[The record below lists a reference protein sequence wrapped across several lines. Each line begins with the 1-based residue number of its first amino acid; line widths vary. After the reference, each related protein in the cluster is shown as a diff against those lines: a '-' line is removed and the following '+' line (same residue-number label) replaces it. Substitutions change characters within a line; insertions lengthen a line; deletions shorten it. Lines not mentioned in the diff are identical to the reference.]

1 MKLILF
7 LSIIH
12 WVHMNTIDHSTI
24 HMLKVSSVRLVAR
37 TRRVQPHLNARSQEV
52 RWLFIIHRAATSKE
66 YSPKHSQ
73 SKHSQ
78 WRRLV
83 GMTMHPNATFAFPER
98 WKERHCCA
106 AFVSTVFY
114 HYLSWI
120 VLLENFLSIV
130 VKHYG
135 QFVCAEELRE
145 RIFDLI
151 VLWSWPKVQ
160 LEI

>member
-12 WVHMNTIDHSTI
+12 WVHMNTIDHPTI

-120 VLLENFLSIV
+120 VLLES
-130 VKHYG
+130 
-135 QFVCAEELRE
+135 FVHSNTMDSLFVPRNCERE
-145 RIFDLI
+145 SLI
-151 VLWSWPKVQ
+151 
-160 LEI
+160 